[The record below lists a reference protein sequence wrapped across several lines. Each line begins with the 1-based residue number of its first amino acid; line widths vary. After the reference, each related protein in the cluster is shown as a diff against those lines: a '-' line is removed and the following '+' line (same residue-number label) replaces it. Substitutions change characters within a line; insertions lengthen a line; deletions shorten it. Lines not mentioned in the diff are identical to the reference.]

1 MKKEYKI
8 YETPKNT
15 PAYGTVG
22 NLSGSRK
29 SASGTVKKTTAAK
42 TTAAKNTAGKSSSGG
57 RAPVIYHEQV
67 KPGAAGSL
75 ASNAGKTGANVK
87 KPSPVAAAK
96 PGAQSTAA
104 SKPAASKPASAQK
117 PVIYREQIN
126 PGAAGTL
133 ASNAGRTGK
142 NTARPLSSTNWF
154 LTHKPA
160 AHTQSSDP
168 FLSAFEDDGPSWHEK
183 IYNAYH
189 KSLPKRKKDDTVDM
203 FLEEFDKEETPERR
217 FYGEQV
223 SPGAAGALTGLSSTR
238 RKPIYHEQISPGAR
252 GGLEENAQYSAQK
265 QYGRTDQ
272 ASLAGSLAQNGA
284 GTLYSKPLAVSEGS
298 GAQGQ
303 ANGGKNIYDRDFVK
317 TTFEIRDGQIFS
329 YGILPN
335 NTRVLLSYK
344 HYNTKNLAAALRDI
358 LDSDAIWLAAD
369 PKNKLVRKEYWEA
382 LKSPINAIEAYKA
395 SQHAE
400 KYSYNKYGYNLD
412 GTRQNA
418 LKHALWNTL
427 MTIQIGEKEAE
438 RFASAHE
445 VAPYEQ
451 IDGNGFTRNEN
462 TAMDYYYNNLG
473 REIGA
478 KLLSDYS
485 EIMPNGERRITLSP
499 DEIAEYVDQIIETNQ
514 SHIIDREGK

>member
-117 PVIYREQIN
+117 PVIYHEQIN

-272 ASLAGSLAQNGA
+272 ASLAGSLAQNGE
-284 GTLYSKPLAVSEGS
+284 YSKYAQFSHNTQIDPARLAGS
-298 GAQGQ
+298 LAQN
-303 ANGGKNIYDRDFVK
+303 ANYHGTAPQQMQFNATVK
-317 TTFEIRDGQIFS
+317 QIEAF
-329 YGILPN
+329 
-335 NTRVLLSYK
+335 
-344 HYNTKNLAAALRDI
+344 AAANPNRSL
-358 LDSDAIWLAAD
+358 S
-369 PKNKLVRKEYWEA
+369 K
-382 LKSPINAIEAYKA
+382 
-395 SQHAE
+395 
-400 KYSYNKYGYNLD
+400 
-412 GTRQNA
+412 
-418 LKHALWNTL
+418 NTL
-427 MTIQIGEKEAE
+427 QEYMQ
-438 RFASAHE
+438 
-445 VAPYEQ
+445 Q
-451 IDGNGFTRNEN
+451 RNTEYLSGISHTLPQG
-462 TAMDYYYNNLG
+462 TA
-473 REIGA
+473 A
-478 KLLSDYS
+478 
-485 EIMPNGERRITLSP
+485 
-499 DEIAEYVDQIIETNQ
+499 
-514 SHIIDREGK
+514 